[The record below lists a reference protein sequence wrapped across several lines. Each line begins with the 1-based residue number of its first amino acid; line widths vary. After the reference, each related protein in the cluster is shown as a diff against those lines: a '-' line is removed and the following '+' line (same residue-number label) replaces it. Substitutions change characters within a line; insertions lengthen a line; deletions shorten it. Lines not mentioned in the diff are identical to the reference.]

1 MSRGRVDRLATPM
14 GFLTDF
20 VADLRRRLAEH
31 PLDDGALLARASA
44 RPPARDFVAALRE
57 RTPALIA
64 EVKRASPSA
73 GAIADDMDPMAQA
86 LAYAD
91 SGATVISVLTEP
103 RHFHGSLADLEAVR
117 LAVAVPVLRKDF
129 LVHPAQVIEA
139 RAHGA
144 DAVLLITASLTDDEL
159 AAMLAI
165 AADLGMGALVETH
178 ADDELERALAS
189 GAEVIGVNARDL
201 ESLVVDTE
209 SALKRIRRIPSDRVA
224 VFESGVRTRADMQA
238 AVEAGASAILVG
250 EALMRAGDPRA
261 AVHHLMAPSDARPD
275 DRGDDQT

>member
-1 MSRGRVDRLATPM
+1 M

-20 VADLRRRLAEH
+20 VTDLRRRLAEH
-31 PLDDGALLARASA
+31 PLDDGPLLARASV
-44 RPPARDFVAALRE
+44 RPPARDFVAALRAG
-57 RTPALIA
+57 TPTLIA

-73 GAIADDMDPMAQA
+73 GTIDDEADPMTQA
-86 LAYAD
+86 VAYAD
-91 SGATVISVLTEP
+91 AGAGAISVLTEP

-117 LAVAVPVLRKDF
+117 VAVAVPVLRKDF

-144 DAVLLITASLTDDEL
+144 DAVLLITASLSDDEL
-159 AAMLAI
+159 AAMLVI
-165 AADLGMGALVETH
+165 AGDLGMGALVETH

-201 ESLVVDTE
+201 ETLEVDAE
-209 SALKRIRRIPSDRVA
+209 SALERVRRIPSDRIA
-224 VFESGVRTRADMQA
+224 VFESGVRTRADVQA

-261 AVHHLMAPSDARPD
+261 AVRHLMAPSGARPD
-275 DRGDDQT
+275 ERGDAQT